1 MSFLIF
7 YKPTKTPPAASTS
20 FEANQRSPH
29 RGSAWQTNPCKQLG
43 FNGGKRGNPTWRRV
57 TQWPHL
63 PEIAALRTAEK
74 PDKQLDHIP
83 PNNCTWS
90 CFLGDATCYLYGMLR
105 NQLMASR
112 LVDPCYINWIQ
123 LLDPM
128 TNSET
133 CDPWNSTDSAL
144 RSSLA
149 ASPWPSRSSCC
160 LMVKIE
166 ISVDSKSGHL
176 KWSEI
181 LRMCSMMVQVPW
193 WFMFH
198 HDSPYLSIRS
208 MSRSEKCQHPLNL
221 FTVDENSCLENSLRV
236 WRLHSPNCLR
246 SSCLA
251 CVFRKQTSWLY
262 IPT

>member
-1 MSFLIF
+1 MSFLMF

-29 RGSAWQTNPCKQLG
+29 RGSAWQTPCKQLG

-63 PEIAALRTAEK
+63 PEKAALRTAEK

-112 LVDPCYINWIQ
+112 LFDACYINWIQ

-128 TNSET
+128 TIT
-133 CDPWNSTDSAL
+133 GTVLPVPCDHRVQHRHDLQEAHAVWWSSRDFRRWQEWTFKVIWNLKNMFHDG
-144 RSSLA
+144 
-149 ASPWPSRSSCC
+149 
-160 LMVKIE
+160 
-166 ISVDSKSGHL
+166 SG
-176 KWSEI
+176 
-181 LRMCSMMVQVPW
+181 SMMVQVSW

-198 HDSPYLSIRS
+198 DDSSYLSIRS
-208 MSRSEKCQHPLNL
+208 MWRSEKCQHRLNL
-221 FTVDENSCLENSLRV
+221 FTWKFMSQKPPKSLT
-236 WRLHSPNCLR
+236 SPFTQLSQEFLPSMRFQKANIF
-246 SSCLA
+246 A
-251 CVFRKQTSWLY
+251 Y